1 MSRAEQ
7 AALVAYLNT
16 FKLSRPVTAF
26 KDLSDGKALMEV
38 MASIDS
44 THFKNVSNRTPAPT
58 ASGSAENWVLR
69 MNTLKRLYRL
79 LLSFPLPPPHA
90 ANLSLS
96 NLPEPPFPTIAKAP
110 STSEGLKGLAQ
121 ICRICLAVGVWA
133 PGNEQVIAKIQG
145 LRESHMAELMKSIE
159 EVMATLPQ
167 EEGADDEIYSP
178 FGTSPIKQSTD
189 FSCRPPPSGIRQE
202 RDKLLQDNDELRAR
216 CEKMLEQVEGLTSN
230 LDEVKGERDDALEQ
244 LAAAR
249 ADPSAQG
256 TGLRTSQTAATA
268 ELDRLRTDLGKAEDS
283 LAHTESALEKQ
294 TNLVS
299 ELTKTVEELKEQAA
313 EAVKLRDQVDEYKHA
328 AERLKKSENVIEKY
342 KKKLEESAGLRK
354 DLRNLEEENAQLVN
368 TNASLEADLKKAGS
382 SKGLVD
388 SYKSQIGALEKKSTE
403 QATQISELN
412 HQLEVTRAELD
423 DISREYERDQSQLEA
438 QQERLKEIE
447 LGTPGLKRQ
456 GSRISVMGSKTT
468 LDDELGVVDEDGD
481 GKVDT
486 KTELDSLRLKIRSLQ
501 RELADLR
508 SGSGAGDT
516 GKLATLETLLA
527 DANKSKD
534 KYQSDYL
541 QEHRSLLRL
550 QATMERIRAG
560 HGGDHSQTASA
571 LRERLNEVLEER
583 DALLKEKE
591 ASEVAREV
599 VDKELAIAKTDL
611 GLVDKDQKAILT
623 SLRETVKEDTVK
635 LENEIGVLKEQ
646 VQALREKDHQHLED
660 IKRLLL
666 EKVDLQSAGIENK
679 ERELEK
685 EKEFGDLRA
694 SLASKGLPQEI
705 QQQLLSLLSQNSD
718 LSSQVK
724 SLDDKLQKAKMF
736 IKQQDKMFR
745 EDHANME
752 SGNFAEASKSYQL
765 QISTLKE
772 DLLKARQN
780 TAALENRYQLEQKL
794 MLSAWH
800 DLGQRT
806 IRDHLNSA
814 GLRRVQKPVASSWL
828 GRQRRMQDE
837 ATFAR

>member
-44 THFKNVSNRTPAPT
+44 THFKNVSNRTPTPA

-79 LLSFPLPPPHA
+79 LLSFPLPSPHA

-96 NLPEPPFPTIAKAP
+96 NLPEPPFSTIAKAP
-110 STSEGLKGLAQ
+110 STSEGSKGLAQ
-121 ICRICLAVGVWA
+121 ICRMCLAVGVWA

-167 EEGADDEIYSP
+167 EEGAEDEIHSP

-189 FSCRPPPSGIRQE
+189 FSPPPSGIRQE

-216 CEKMLEQVEGLTSN
+216 CEKMLEQVEELTSS
-230 LDEVKGERDDALEQ
+230 LDEIKGERDDALER

-256 TGLRTSQTAATA
+256 SGLRTSQTAATA
-268 ELDRLRTDLGKAEDS
+268 ELDRLRTDLGKAEEN
-283 LAHTESALEKQ
+283 LAHTESELEKQ

-342 KKKLEESAGLRK
+342 KKKLEESAGLRRE
-354 DLRNLEEENAQLVN
+354 LRNLEEENAQLVN

-388 SYKSQIGALEKKSTE
+388 SYKSQIDALEKKSTE
-403 QATQISELN
+403 QATQITELN

-423 DISREYERDQSQLEA
+423 NISREYERDQSQLEA

-447 LGTPGLKRQ
+447 LGAPGLKRQ
-456 GSRISVMGSKTT
+456 GSKISVVGGKNT

-486 KTELDSLRLKIRSLQ
+486 KTDLRLKIRTLQ

-516 GKLATLETLLA
+516 GQMATLETLLA
-527 DANKSKD
+527 DANKSRD
-534 KYQSDYL
+534 RYQSDYL

-560 HGGDHSQTASA
+560 HGGDNSQTASA

-583 DALLKEKE
+583 DALLKEKKDL
-591 ASEVAREV
+591 EVAREE

-611 GLVDKDQKAILT
+611 GLVDKDQKAILI
-623 SLRETVKEDTVK
+623 SLRETVKEDTTK
-635 LENEIGVLKEQ
+635 LENEISVLKEQ
-646 VQALREKDHQHLED
+646 VHALKEKDHQHLED

-724 SLDDKLQKAKMF
+724 SLDEKLQKAKMF

-745 EDHANME
+745 KDHANME
-752 SGNFAEASKSYQL
+752 SGDFAEASKSYQL

-772 DLLKARQN
+772 DLLRARQN
-780 TAALENRYQLEQKL
+780 TAALENRYKLEQKL

-806 IRDHLNSA
+806 IRDHLHSA

>member
-16 FKLSRPVTAF
+16 FKLSRQITAF

-44 THFKNVSNRTPAPT
+44 THFKNVSNRTPTPT
-58 ASGSAENWVLR
+58 ASSSTENWVLR

-96 NLPEPPFPTIAKAP
+96 NLPEPPFSTIAKAP
-110 STSEGLKGLAQ
+110 STSEGSKGLAQ
-121 ICRICLAVGVWA
+121 ICRMCLAVGVWA
-133 PGNEQVIAKIQG
+133 PGNEKVIEKIQG

-167 EEGADDEIYSP
+167 EEGAEDGMHSP

-189 FSCRPPPSGIRQE
+189 PPLSGILQE
-202 RDKLLQDNDELRAR
+202 RDKLLQANDELRVR
-216 CEKMLEQVEGLTSN
+216 CEKMMEQVEELTSN
-230 LDEVKGERDDALEQ
+230 LDEVKGERDDALQ
-244 LAAAR
+244 SLAAAR
-249 ADPSAQG
+249 ADPSASG
-256 TGLRTSQTAATA
+256 AGLRTSQTAATA
-268 ELDRLRTDLGKAEDS
+268 ELNRMRTDLGKAEEN
-283 LAHTESALEKQ
+283 LAHTESDLEKQ

-299 ELTKTVEELKEQAA
+299 ELTRTVEELREQAA
-313 EAVKLRDQVDEYKHA
+313 EAVNLRDQVDEYKHA

-342 KKKLEESAGLRK
+342 KKKLEESAGLRRE
-354 DLRNLEEENAQLVN
+354 LRNLEEENSQLVN

-388 SYKSQIGALEKKSTE
+388 SYKSQIEVLEKRSSE
-403 QATQISELN
+403 QATQITELN
-412 HQLEVTRAELD
+412 HQLELTRAELD
-423 DISREYERDQSQLEA
+423 DVSREYERDQSQLQA

-447 LGTPGLKRQ
+447 LGAPSLKRQ
-456 GSRISVMGSKTT
+456 SSRISVLGSKTT
-468 LDDELGVVDEDGD
+468 LDDELGVVDEEGE

-486 KTELDSLRLKIRSLQ
+486 KTDLRLKIRSLQ
-501 RELADLR
+501 RELTDLR
-508 SGSGAGDT
+508 SGGAVGD
-516 GKLATLETLLA
+516 GSKVSTLETLLA
-527 DANKSKD
+527 DANKSRD
-534 KYQSDYL
+534 RYQSDYL

-550 QATMERIRAG
+550 QATMERIRSG
-560 HGGDHSQTASA
+560 HGGDNSQTASA
-571 LRERLNEVLEER
+571 LRERLNEILEER
-583 DALLKEKE
+583 DDLLKEKE
-591 ASEVAREV
+591 ALKVAREEV
-599 VDKELAIAKTDL
+599 EKELSIARTDL
-611 GLVDKDQKAILT
+611 GLVDKDQKAMLT
-623 SLRETVKEDTVK
+623 SLRETVKEDTII
-635 LENEIGVLKEQ
+635 LEDEVISLKEQ
-646 VQALREKDHQHLED
+646 VTALKEKDNQHLED

-694 SLASKGLPQEI
+694 SLAAKGLPQET

-718 LSSQVK
+718 LTSQVK
-724 SLDDKLQKAKMF
+724 SLDEKLQKAK
-736 IKQQDKMFR
+736 
-745 EDHANME
+745 ME

-780 TAALENRYQLEQKL
+780 AAALENRYKLEQKL

-806 IRDHLNSA
+806 VRDHLNA
-814 GLRRVQKPVASSWL
+814 VGMRRVQKPVASSWL